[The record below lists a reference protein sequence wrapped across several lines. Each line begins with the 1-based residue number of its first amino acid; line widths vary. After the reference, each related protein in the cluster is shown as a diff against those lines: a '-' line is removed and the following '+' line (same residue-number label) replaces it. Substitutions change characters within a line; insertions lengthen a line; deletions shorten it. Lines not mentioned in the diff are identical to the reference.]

1 LAYHV
6 DCQISKGSDMSSICT
21 QSDNINRRII
31 LAARPRGLP
40 TPDNF
45 RLAHVGVPTPGDG
58 ELLLRTVYLSLDP
71 YMRGRMSDAPSYAP
85 PVQLDDVMT
94 GGAVS
99 RVVRSSHPDYA
110 PGDWVLGLTGWQD
123 YALSNGANLRR
134 LAPDMAHP
142 SHALGVLGMPG
153 FSAYAGL
160 LEIGRPQ
167 PGETVAVAAATG
179 AVGSV
184 VGQIAKI
191 KGCRSVGIAGGPE
204 KCRYAVEQLGFDA
217 CIDRRALD
225 FAQQLA
231 AACPRGIDVYFEN
244 VAGAVLDAVL
254 PLLNMNARVPLCGL
268 MAQLSSVRAS
278 AADGGGNHDG
288 GDRLP
293 RLLRTALTQRLT
305 IRGFINYDF
314 EATHY
319 QAFQQDMTAWLEAG
333 RMRYRE
339 DIVHGL
345 EAAPEAFI
353 GMLQGANF
361 GKLLIQVGEP

>member
-1 LAYHV
+1 
-6 DCQISKGSDMSSICT
+6 MSSICT

-45 RLAHVGVPTPGDG
+45 RLDHVGVPTPGDG

-85 PVQLDDVMT
+85 PVELEHVMV

-99 RVVRSSHPDYA
+99 RVVLSSHPEYA
-110 PGDWVLGLTGWQD
+110 PGDWVMGATGWQD
-123 YALSNGANLRR
+123 YALSNGENLTR
-134 LAPDMAHP
+134 LPPDMARP
-142 SHALGVLGMPG
+142 SYALGVLGMPG

-167 PGETVAVAAATG
+167 AGETVAVAAATG

-191 KGCRSVGIAGGPE
+191 KGCRIVGIAGGAD
-204 KCRYAVEQLGFDA
+204 KCRFAVEQLGFDA
-217 CIDRRALD
+217 CIDHRAAD

-244 VAGAVLDAVL
+244 VGGDVLEAVL
-254 PLLNMNARVPLCGL
+254 PLLNLNARVPLCGL
-268 MAQLSSVRAS
+268 MSQLSSVRAG
-278 AADGGGNHDG
+278 AAQGNGASNG

-293 RLLRTALTQRLT
+293 HLLRIALTRRIT

-314 EATHY
+314 QATHY
-319 QAFQQDMTAWLEAG
+319 AAFQRDMQSWLETG
-333 RMRYRE
+333 RMLYRE
-339 DIVHGL
+339 DIVNGL

-353 GMLQGANF
+353 GLLQGVNF
-361 GKLLIQVGEP
+361 GKLLVQVGEH

>member
-1 LAYHV
+1 
-6 DCQISKGSDMSSICT
+6 MSSICT
-21 QSDNINRRII
+21 QTDNINRRFI
-31 LAARPRGLP
+31 LASRPRGLP

-45 RLAHVGVPTPGDG
+45 RLDHVGVPNPQDG

-85 PVQLDDVMT
+85 PAELGHVMV

-110 PGDWVLGLTGWQD
+110 PGDWVLGATGWQD
-123 YALSNGANLRR
+123 YALSDGANLTK
-134 LAPDMAHP
+134 LAPDMARP
-142 SHALGVLGMPG
+142 SYALGVLGMPG

-160 LEIGRPQ
+160 LEIGQPQ
-167 PGETVAVAAATG
+167 AGETVAVAAATG

-191 KGCRSVGIAGGPE
+191 KGCRIVGIAGGPA

-217 CIDRRALD
+217 CIDHRAGD

-244 VAGAVLDAVL
+244 VGGAVLDAVL
-254 PLLNMNARVPLCGL
+254 PLLNLNARVPLCGL
-268 MAQLSSVRAS
+268 MAQMSSSVRTDAAS
-278 AADGGGNHDG
+278 GRNGSSGSSADSYG
-288 GDRLP
+288 GDRLSL
-293 RLLRTALTQRLT
+293 LLRTTLSRRLL

-319 QAFQQDMTAWLEAG
+319 KEFQKDMSAWLAEG
-333 RMRYRE
+333 RMHYRE
-339 DIVHGL
+339 DIVTGL
-345 EAAPEAFI
+345 ETAPEAFI
-353 GMLQGANF
+353 GLLQGANF
-361 GKLLIQVGEP
+361 GKLLIQVGEH